1 MIADFPLDFA
11 SFKKTWRPNQCL
23 ALPRGFLSAERADIE
38 SPILLASVEQVRVAW
53 LAVLAAQPRTRSMR
67 EQGNQIEVVQT
78 TALMRFPD
86 TITMRTIDLG
96 DGKASVGVFSR
107 SRYGVR
113 DFDVNANR
121 VREWLQAL
129 QVALQ
134 SPA

>member
-1 MIADFPLDFA
+1 MITDFPLDFA

-23 ALPRGFLSAERADIE
+23 ALPRGFLSAEQADME
-38 SPILLASVEQVRVAW
+38 SPILLAPVEQVRLAW
-53 LAVLAAQPRTRSMR
+53 LAVVASQPRTRSLR

-96 DGKASVGVFSR
+96 DGNVSVGVFSR

-113 DFDVNANR
+113 DFGVNARR

-129 QVALQ
+129 QAALQ
-134 SPA
+134 LPA